1 MSKADTLAAMRQHKL
16 VAVVRTAI
24 AERALAVAQAVM
36 EGGIHLVEITMTVPG
51 ALEVVAELAAGQRGM
66 VGAGSV
72 VTPAQA
78 REAIAAGA
86 RYIVSP
92 TRALDL
98 LAACREGQAVSILGA
113 LTPTEILEATD
124 SGADLVKV
132 FPVDAVGGPA
142 YLQALLA
149 PLPGLKLMPSGG
161 VNLNNLRDYLNLGVE
176 AVALGSA
183 LMPTKLVEAGDYAA
197 ITERARQ
204 FVAAVEMG
212 AHRGTVV

>member
-1 MSKADTLAAMRQHKL
+1 MSKAETLAAMRQHKL
-16 VAVVRTAI
+16 VAVVRTAT
-24 AERALAVAQAVM
+24 AEQALAVAQAVM

-51 ALEVVAELAAGQRGM
+51 ALEVLAELAAKRRAM

-98 LAACREGQAVSILGA
+98 LPACREGQAVSVLGA

-124 SGADLVKV
+124 AGADLVKV
-132 FPVDAVGGPA
+132 FPVDALGGPT

-161 VNLNNLRDYLNLGVE
+161 VNLNNLQDYLKLGVE

-183 LMPTKLVEAGDYAA
+183 LMPTKLVKAGDYAG

-204 FVAAVEMG
+204 FVAAVELG
-212 AHRGTVV
+212 AHQGAVV